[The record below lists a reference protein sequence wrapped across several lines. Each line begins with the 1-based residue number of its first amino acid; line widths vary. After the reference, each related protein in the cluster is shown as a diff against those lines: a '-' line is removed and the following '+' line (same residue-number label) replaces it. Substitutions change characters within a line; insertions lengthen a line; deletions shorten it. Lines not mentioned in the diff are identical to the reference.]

1 MIVSQGCGSAAY
13 NETASRH
20 HRLMK
25 TMSKRS
31 KRRNPHPCSLR
42 AGSLVWGFARVS
54 WRRSRDLRVGE
65 AGEEPAFRLATMQQ
79 HHETKNFKTSYHY
92 NNTSQ

>member
-1 MIVSQGCGSAAY
+1 MIVSHGCGSAAY

-42 AGSLVWGFARVS
+42 EAHLFGVSREYLGGGAAICESAKPARSLLAG
-54 WRRSRDLRVGE
+54 
-65 AGEEPAFRLATMQQ
+65 
-79 HHETKNFKTSYHY
+79 
-92 NNTSQ
+92 